1 MSTLWY
7 HPPPRRSVVIVPMQS
22 KTVQS
27 TPTQAA
33 SPGLTSAGLL
43 TLLLGAALNII
54 DFFIVNVA
62 LPTIDADLQASTA
75 TLEMVVAGYGI
86 AFAVLLVLG
95 GRLGDA
101 FGRRRMF
108 RIGLAAFTVTSLLC
122 GLAPNALTLV
132 LARIAQGAAA
142 ALAMPQVLAAIQ
154 AGTAGEARA
163 RAMGFYGANAGL
175 SMVIGQVLGG
185 ALVAAD
191 VGGLGWRAIFLVNVP
206 IGVLTFVLARR
217 TVPESRSANPLGVD
231 GWGTLLLG
239 AALLALL
246 VPLTEGRALGWPAWS
261 VGLLVAAPVLGLA
274 FAVVERRVERAGRVP
289 LLPPSVLRL
298 PSMRRGLSVAVPFF
312 AGFGGFMFI
321 CALLLQDGL
330 RMGPLDAGFA
340 LAPLAVGFF
349 AASLVAARLV
359 ARYGRSVVVAGF
371 ALQLAGLLTVLGAV
385 SWSWPDLTALDLA
398 SGTFV
403 CGVGQGMAM
412 TTVIR
417 LALSQV
423 PADRAGAGSGVFT
436 TAQQTSLALG
446 VATLGSLY
454 AELAAAMG
462 PRDGFLVVVGGHALL
477 TVGVV
482 LLSRRLPDPR
492 A

>member
-1 MSTLWY
+1 
-7 HPPPRRSVVIVPMQS
+7 V
-22 KTVQS
+22 TVQS
-27 TPTQAA
+27 THVAR
-33 SPGLTSAGLL
+33 PGLTSAGLL
-43 TLLLGAALNII
+43 TLLLGAALNVI

-62 LPTIDADLQASTA
+62 LPTIDADLQAAEA

-108 RIGLAAFTVTSLLC
+108 RIGLSAFTLTSLVC
-122 GLAPNALTLV
+122 GLAPNATTLV

-142 ALAMPQVLAAIQ
+142 AMAMPQVLAAIQ
-154 AGTAGEARA
+154 AGTAGDGRA

-191 VGGLGWRAIFLVNVP
+191 VGGLGWRTIFLVNVP
-206 IGVLTFVLARR
+206 IGIVTLVLARR

-231 GWGTLLLG
+231 GRGTVLL
-239 AALLALL
+239 AATLLALL
-246 VPLTEGRALGWPAWS
+246 LPLTEGRALGWPAWS
-261 VGLLVAAPVLGLA
+261 VGLLAVAPVLGLA
-274 FAVVERRVERAGRVP
+274 FAAVERRVERAGRVP

-298 PSMRRGLSVAVPFF
+298 PSMRRGLTVAVPFF

-330 RMGPLDAGFA
+330 RMSPLEAGFA

-349 AASLVAARLV
+349 AASLVTARLV

-371 ALQLAGLLTVLGAV
+371 VLQLVGLLGVLITV
-385 SWSWPDLTALDLA
+385 SWGWPALTALDLA
-398 SGTFV
+398 PGTFI
-403 CGVGQGMAM
+403 CGIGQGMAM
-412 TTVIR
+412 TTVVG
-417 LALSQV
+417 LTLSQV

-436 TAQQTSLALG
+436 TAQQTFLALG
-446 VATLGSLY
+446 VATLGGLY
-454 AELAAAMG
+454 SELAATIG
-462 PRDGFLVVVGGHALL
+462 PRDGFVVVVGVHALL

>member
-7 HPPPRRSVVIVPMQS
+7 HPPPQRNVVTV
-22 KTVQS
+22 TVQS
-27 TPTQAA
+27 TSAQAA
-33 SPGLTSAGLL
+33 RPGLTSAGLL
-43 TLLLGAALNII
+43 TLLLGAALNVI
-54 DFFIVNVA
+54 DFFVVNVA
-62 LPTIDADLQASTA
+62 LPSIDAELHASAA

-101 FGRRRMF
+101 FGRRRTF
-108 RIGLAAFTVTSLLC
+108 RIGLLAFTVTSLMC
-122 GLAPNALTLV
+122 GLAPDALTLV
-132 LARIAQGAAA
+132 LARIAQGASAA
-142 ALAMPQVLAAIQ
+142 IAMPQVLASIQ
-154 AGTAGEARA
+154 AGTAGAERT
-163 RAMGFYGANAGL
+163 RAMSWYTANAGL
-175 SMVIGQVLGG
+175 SMVVGQVLGG

-191 VGGLGWRAIFLVNVP
+191 VGGLGWRTIFLVNVP
-206 IGVLTFVLARR
+206 IGVLALVLARR

-261 VGLLVAAPVLGLA
+261 IGLLAAAPVLGVA

-289 LLPPSVLRL
+289 LLPPSLLRL

-312 AGFGGFMFI
+312 AGFGGFMFV

-330 RMGPLDAGFA
+330 GMGPLDAGFA

-349 AASLVAARLV
+349 ATSLVTARLV

-371 ALQLAGLLTVLGAV
+371 TLQLAGLLVVLGTV
-385 SWSWPDLTALDLA
+385 SAGWPDLTALDLA
-398 SGTFV
+398 PGTFI

-417 LALSQV
+417 LTLSQV
-423 PADRAGAGSGVFT
+423 PADRAGAGSGIFT
-436 TAQQTSLALG
+436 TAQQTALALG
-446 VATLGSLY
+446 VATLGGLY
-454 AELAAAMG
+454 AELAGGMG
-462 PRDGFLVVVGGHALL
+462 PRDGFLVVVGGQALL

-482 LLSRRLPDPR
+482 LLSGRLPDPR

>member
-1 MSTLWY
+1 
-7 HPPPRRSVVIVPMQS
+7 VVI
-22 KTVQS
+22 VQS
-27 TPTQAA
+27 TPVRPISARPG
-33 SPGLTSAGLL
+33 PGLTPAGLL
-43 TLLLGAALNII
+43 TLLLGAALNVI

-62 LPTIDADLQASTA
+62 LPTIDADLHASSA

-108 RIGLAAFTVTSLLC
+108 RIGLAAFTVTSLVC
-122 GLAPNALTLV
+122 GLAPDATTLV

-142 ALAMPQVLAAIQ
+142 AIAMPQVLASIQ
-154 AGTAGEARA
+154 ALTSGDERA
-163 RAMGFYGANAGL
+163 RAVGYYGANSGM

-191 VGGLGWRAIFLVNVP
+191 VAGLGWRTIFLVNVP
-206 IGVLTFVLARR
+206 IGIVTLVLAGRA
-217 TVPESRSANPLGVD
+217 VPESRSANPLGVD
-231 GWGTLLLG
+231 GRGTVLLG
-239 AALLALL
+239 AMLLAVL

-261 VGLLVAAPVLGLA
+261 VAMLAAAPVLGVLLA
-274 FAVVERRVERAGRVP
+274 LAERSAERAGRVP

-298 PSMRRGLSVAVPFF
+298 PSMRLGLGVAMPFF
-312 AGFGGFMFI
+312 VGFGGFMFI

-330 RMGPLDAGFA
+330 HMGPLDAGFA

-349 AASLVAARLV
+349 AASMVNARLV

-371 ALQLAGLLTVLGAV
+371 ALQLVGLLVVLATVSRG
-385 SWSWPDLTALDLA
+385 WPELTALDIAPGMLI
-398 SGTFV
+398 
-403 CGVGQGMAM
+403 CGIGQGMAM
-412 TTVIR
+412 TTVIG
-417 LALSQV
+417 LTLSQV

-436 TAQQTSLALG
+436 TMQQTFLALG
-446 VATLGSLY
+446 VATLGGLY
-454 AELAAAMG
+454 ADLAAAIG
-462 PRDGFLVVVGGHALL
+462 ARDGFIVVVGLHALL

-482 LLSRRLPDPR
+482 LLSLRLPDPR

>member
-1 MSTLWY
+1 
-7 HPPPRRSVVIVPMQS
+7 V
-22 KTVQS
+22 TVQS
-27 TPTQAA
+27 TPVAR
-33 SPGLTSAGLL
+33 PGLTSAGLL
-43 TLLLGAALNII
+43 TLLLGAALNVI

-62 LPTIDADLQASTA
+62 LPAIDADLQVSSA

-108 RIGLAAFTVTSLLC
+108 RIGLSAFTVTSLVC
-122 GLAPNALTLV
+122 GLAPDATTLV

-142 ALAMPQVLAAIQ
+142 AMAMPQVLASIQ
-154 AGTAGEARA
+154 ARTTGAERA
-163 RAMGFYGANAGL
+163 RAMGYYGANAGL

-191 VGGLGWRAIFLVNVP
+191 VAGLGWRTIFLVNVP
-206 IGVLTFVLARR
+206 IGIVTLVLARH

-231 GWGTLLLG
+231 GRGTVLLG
-239 AALLALL
+239 ATLLALL

-261 VGLLVAAPVLGLA
+261 VGLLAAVPVLGFLL
-274 FAVVERRVERAGRVP
+274 AVVERRIERAGRVP

-298 PSMRRGLSVAVPFF
+298 PSMRLGLGVAVPFF
-312 AGFGGFMFI
+312 VGFGGFMFI

-349 AASLVAARLV
+349 AASMVNARLV

-371 ALQLAGLLTVLGAV
+371 ALQLVGLLVVLVTVSGG
-385 SWSWPDLTALDLA
+385 WPDLTALDIA
-398 SGTFV
+398 PGTFIA
-403 CGVGQGMAM
+403 GVGQGMAM
-412 TTVIR
+412 TTVIG
-417 LALSQV
+417 LTLSQV

-436 TAQQTSLALG
+436 TMQQTFLALG
-446 VATLGSLY
+446 VATLGGLY
-454 AELAAAMG
+454 AELTDAVG
-462 PRDGFLVVVGGHALL
+462 PRDGFIVTVGLQALL

>member
-1 MSTLWY
+1 
-7 HPPPRRSVVIVPMQS
+7 VVIVQ
-22 KTVQS
+22 
-27 TPTQAA
+27 PTSVRP

-43 TLLLGAALNII
+43 TLLLGAALNVI

-62 LPTIDADLQASTA
+62 LPTIDADLQASSA

-108 RIGLAAFTVTSLLC
+108 RIGLSAFTLTSLVC
-122 GLAPNALTLV
+122 GLAPDATTLV

-142 ALAMPQVLAAIQ
+142 AIAMPQVLASIQ
-154 AGTAGEARA
+154 ALTSGDERA
-163 RAMGFYGANAGL
+163 RAVGYYGANAGI

-191 VGGLGWRAIFLVNVP
+191 IAGLGWRTIFLVNVP
-206 IGVLTFVLARR
+206 IGIVTLVLAGRA
-217 TVPESRSANPLGVD
+217 VPESRSANPLGVD
-231 GWGTLLLG
+231 GRGTILLG
-239 AALLALL
+239 ATLLALL

-261 VGLLVAAPVLGLA
+261 IALLAAVPALGLWL
-274 FAVVERRVERAGRVP
+274 AVVECGVERAGRVP

-298 PSMRRGLSVAVPFF
+298 PSMRRGLSVGIPFF
-312 AGFGGFMFI
+312 VGFGGFMFI

-349 AASLVAARLV
+349 GASMVNARLV

-371 ALQLAGLLTVLGAV
+371 ALQLVGLLVVVVTVSGG
-385 SWSWPDLTALDLA
+385 WPDLTALDIA
-398 SGTFV
+398 PGTFI

-412 TTVIR
+412 TTVIG
-417 LALSQV
+417 LTLSQV
-423 PADRAGAGSGVFT
+423 PADRAGAGSGVFST
-436 TAQQTSLALG
+436 TQQTFLALG
-446 VATLGSLY
+446 VATLGGLY
-454 AELAAAMG
+454 AELSDVVG
-462 PRDGFLVVVGGHALL
+462 PRDAFVVVVGLHALL
-477 TVGVV
+477 TVGIV

>member
-1 MSTLWY
+1 
-7 HPPPRRSVVIVPMQS
+7 VVIV
-22 KTVQS
+22 TVQS
-27 TPTQAA
+27 TPTQAP

-43 TLLLGAALNII
+43 TLLLGAALNVI

-62 LPTIDADLQASTA
+62 LPTIDADLQASSA

-108 RIGLAAFTVTSLLC
+108 RIGLSAFTVTSLVC
-122 GLAPNALTLV
+122 GLAPNATTLV

-142 ALAMPQVLAAIQ
+142 AIAMPQVLAAIQ
-154 AGTAGEARA
+154 AGTTGDARA
-163 RAMGFYGANAGL
+163 RAMGYYGANSGL

-191 VGGLGWRAIFLVNVP
+191 VGGLGWRTIFLVNVP
-206 IGVLTFVLARR
+206 IGILTLALARR

-246 VPLTEGRALGWPAWS
+246 VPLTEGRSLGWPAWS
-261 VGLLVAAPVLGLA
+261 VGLLAAAPVLGLA
-274 FAVVERRVERAGRVP
+274 FAAVERRVERAGRVP

-298 PSMRRGLSVAVPFF
+298 PSMRRGLLVAVPFF
-312 AGFGGFMFI
+312 VGFGGFMFI

-330 RMGPLDAGFA
+330 RMSPLDAGFA

-349 AASLVAARLV
+349 ATSLVTARLV

-371 ALQLAGLLTVLGAV
+371 ALQLVGLLVVLTTVSGG
-385 SWSWPDLTALDLA
+385 WPDLTALDLVP
-398 SGTFV
+398 GTFI
-403 CGVGQGMAM
+403 CGVGQAMAM

-417 LALSQV
+417 LVLSQV
-423 PADRAGAGSGVFT
+423 PTDQAGVGGGVFT
-436 TAQQTSLALG
+436 TVQQTFLALG
-446 VATLGSLY
+446 VAILGGLY
-454 AELAAAMG
+454 AELADTIG
-462 PRDGFLVVVGGHALL
+462 PRDGFVVVVGLHALL
-477 TVGVV
+477 TVGIV

>member
-1 MSTLWY
+1 
-7 HPPPRRSVVIVPMQS
+7 VVIV
-22 KTVQS
+22 TVQS
-27 TPTQAA
+27 SSGQPTPVAR
-33 SPGLTSAGLL
+33 PGLTSAGLL
-43 TLLLGAALNII
+43 TLLLGAALNVI

-62 LPTIDADLQASTA
+62 LPTIDADLQASSA

-108 RIGLAAFTVTSLLC
+108 RIGLSAFTVTSLVC
-122 GLAPNALTLV
+122 GLAPDATTLV

-142 ALAMPQVLAAIQ
+142 AMAMPQVLASIQ
-154 AGTAGEARA
+154 ARTTGDQRA
-163 RAMGFYGANAGL
+163 RAMGYYGANAGI

-191 VGGLGWRAIFLVNVP
+191 VAGLGWRTIFLVNVP
-206 IGVLTFVLARR
+206 IGIVTLVLARH
-217 TVPESRSANPLGVD
+217 TVPESRSADPLGVD
-231 GWGTLLLG
+231 GRGTVLLG
-239 AALLALL
+239 AALIALL

-261 VGLLVAAPVLGLA
+261 VGMLAAVPVLGLVL
-274 FAVVERRVERAGRVP
+274 AVVERRMERSGRVP
-289 LLPPSVLRL
+289 LLPPSLLRL
-298 PSMRRGLSVAVPFF
+298 PSMRRGLGVTVLFF

-321 CALLLQDGL
+321 CALLLQGGL
-330 RMGPLDAGFA
+330 GMGPLDAGFA

-349 AASLVAARLV
+349 AASMVNARLV
-359 ARYGRSVVVAGF
+359 ARFGRSVVVAGF
-371 ALQLAGLLTVLGAV
+371 ALQLLGLLVVLATVAGG
-385 SWSWPDLTALDLA
+385 WPDLTALDMVP
-398 SGTFV
+398 GTFIT
-403 CGVGQGMAM
+403 GVGQGMAM
-412 TTVIR
+412 TTVIG
-417 LALSQV
+417 LTLSQV

-436 TAQQTSLALG
+436 TLQQTFLALG
-446 VATLGSLY
+446 VATLGGLY
-454 AELAAAMG
+454 IELAATIG
-462 PRDGFLVVVGGHALL
+462 PRDGFLLVVGLQALL

>member
-1 MSTLWY
+1 MQPT
-7 HPPPRRSVVIVPMQS
+7 SVRPG
-22 KTVQS
+22 
-27 TPTQAA
+27 
-33 SPGLTSAGLL
+33 PGLTSAGLL
-43 TLLLGAALNII
+43 TLLLGAALNVI

-62 LPTIDADLQASTA
+62 LPSIDADLHASSA

-108 RIGLAAFTVTSLLC
+108 RIGLSAFTVTSLVC
-122 GLAPNALTLV
+122 GLAPDATTLV

-142 ALAMPQVLAAIQ
+142 ALAMPQVLASIQ
-154 AGTAGEARA
+154 ARTSGARRA
-163 RAMGFYGANAGL
+163 RAVGYYGANSGI

-185 ALVAAD
+185 ALVA
-191 VGGLGWRAIFLVNVP
+191 GLGWRTIFLVNVP
-206 IGVLTFVLARR
+206 IGIATLVLAGR
-217 TVPESRSANPLGVD
+217 TVPESRSANPVGVD
-231 GWGTLLLG
+231 GRGTVLLG
-239 AALLALL
+239 AMLLALL
-246 VPLTEGRALGWPAWS
+246 VPLTAGRSLGWPAWS
-261 VGLLVAAPVLGLA
+261 VALLAAVPVLGFWLA
-274 FAVVERRVERAGRVP
+274 AVERRVERSGRAP

-298 PSMRRGLSVAVPFF
+298 PGMRRGLGVAVPFF
-312 AGFGGFMFI
+312 VGFGGFMFV

-330 RMGPLDAGFA
+330 GMGPLAAGFA

-349 AASLVAARLV
+349 AAALLNARMV

-371 ALQLAGLLTVLGAV
+371 ALQLAGLLLVLTTVSAG
-385 SWSWPDLTALDLA
+385 WPDLTALDIA
-398 SGTFV
+398 PGTFL

-412 TTVIR
+412 TTVIG
-417 LALSQV
+417 LTLSQV

-436 TAQQTSLALG
+436 TAQQTFLALG
-446 VATLGSLY
+446 VAVLGGLY
-454 AELAAAMG
+454 SELTEVAG
-462 PRDGFLVVVGGHALL
+462 PRDGFVVVVGLHALL
-477 TVGVV
+477 TVGIV

>member
-1 MSTLWY
+1 
-7 HPPPRRSVVIVPMQS
+7 V
-22 KTVQS
+22 TVQS
-27 TPTQAA
+27 TPVQSTPVAR
-33 SPGLTSAGLL
+33 PGLTSAGLL

-62 LPTIDADLQASTA
+62 LPTIDIDLQASSA

-108 RIGLAAFTVTSLLC
+108 RIGLSAFTLTSLVC
-122 GLAPNALTLV
+122 GLAPDATTLV
-132 LARIAQGAAA
+132 IARIAQGAAA
-142 ALAMPQVLAAIQ
+142 AIAIPQVLASIQ
-154 AGTAGEARA
+154 ARTTGDERA
-163 RAMGFYGANAGL
+163 RAMGFYGANAGI

-191 VGGLGWRAIFLVNVP
+191 VAGLGWRTIFLVNVP
-206 IGVLTFVLARR
+206 IGIVTLVLAGR

-231 GWGTLLLG
+231 GRGTVLLG
-239 AALLALL
+239 ATLLALL

-261 VGLLVAAPVLGLA
+261 VGMLAAVPVLALVLA
-274 FAVVERRVERAGRVP
+274 AVERQVERAGRVP

-298 PSMRRGLSVAVPFF
+298 PSMRRGLGVAVPFF

-321 CALLLQDGL
+321 CAMLLQEGL
-330 RMGPLDAGFA
+330 RMGPLDAGLA

-349 AASLVAARLV
+349 AASMLNARLV

-371 ALQLAGLLTVLGAV
+371 ALQLVGLLVVLATVSGG
-385 SWSWPDLTALDLA
+385 WPDLTALDMA
-398 SGTFV
+398 PGTFIT
-403 CGVGQGMAM
+403 GVGQGMAM
-412 TTVIR
+412 TTVIG
-417 LALSQV
+417 LTLSQV

-436 TAQQTSLALG
+436 TAQQTFLALG
-446 VATLGSLY
+446 VATLGGLY
-454 AELAAAMG
+454 AELSDIVG
-462 PRDGFLVVVGGHALL
+462 PRDGFVVVVGLHALL

>member
-1 MSTLWY
+1 
-7 HPPPRRSVVIVPMQS
+7 VPMQS
-22 KTVQS
+22 TQQS
-27 TPTQAA
+27 TQFTPV
-33 SPGLTSAGLL
+33 SRPGLTLAGLL
-43 TLLLGAALNII
+43 TLLSGAALNII

-108 RIGLAAFTVTSLLC
+108 RIGLLAFTVTSLVC
-122 GLAPNALTLV
+122 GLAPDALTLV

-142 ALAMPQVLAAIQ
+142 AIAMPQVLASIQ
-154 AGTAGEARA
+154 AGTAGHERA
-163 RAMGFYGANAGL
+163 RAMGYYGANAGL
-175 SMVIGQVLGG
+175 SMVVGQVLGG

-191 VGGLGWRAIFLVNVP
+191 LGGLGWRAIFLVNVP
-206 IGVLTFVLARR
+206 IGIVTLVMARR

-261 VGLLVAAPVLGLA
+261 VGLLAAVPVLGLA

-330 RMGPLDAGFA
+330 GMGPLAAGFA
-340 LAPLAVGFF
+340 LAPLALGFF
-349 AASLVAARLV
+349 VTSLVAARLV

-371 ALQLAGLLTVLGAV
+371 SLQLAGLLAVLGTVA
-385 SWSWPDLTALDLA
+385 WGWPDLTALDLA
-398 SGTFV
+398 PGMFI
-403 CGVGQGMAM
+403 CGIGQGMAM

-417 LALSQV
+417 LALSHV

-436 TAQQTSLALG
+436 TAQQTALAVG

-462 PRDGFLVVVGGHALL
+462 PRDGFLVVIAVHALL
-477 TVGVV
+477 TAGVV

-492 A
+492 S